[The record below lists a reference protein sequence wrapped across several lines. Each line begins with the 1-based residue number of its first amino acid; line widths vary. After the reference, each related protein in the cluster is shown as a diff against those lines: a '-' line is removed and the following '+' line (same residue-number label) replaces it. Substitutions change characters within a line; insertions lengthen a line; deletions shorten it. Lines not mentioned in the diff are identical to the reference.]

1 MNDQSTISFSEE
13 FSQLMEKRHKVRL
26 VDKTV
31 INIFEAAAYTGIG
44 INRLAKLDKVKNCD
58 FVIYRGSE
66 RLFIREKL
74 AAYLEKQYAI

>member
-1 MNDQSTISFSEE
+1 MGE
-13 FSQLMEKRHKVRL
+13 SQKVRL

-44 INRLAKLDKVKNCD
+44 INRLAKLEKVKNCD
-58 FVIYRGSE
+58 FIIYRGAE

-74 AAYLEKQYAI
+74 ATYLEKQYAI

>member
-1 MNDQSTISFSEE
+1 
-13 FSQLMEKRHKVRL
+13 MEKSQKVRL

-44 INRLAKLDKVKNCD
+44 INRLAKLEKVKNCD
-58 FVIYRGSE
+58 FIIYRGAE